1 MTVPVPG
8 ELWYYFDFASEDE
21 AIYDPVVGPI
31 IATPGATTI
40 FPLWVYDLRLGG
52 AENVPGWWLVIGQD
66 ASQWLVGGG
75 DFNDDFSNDFS
86 IQVSLASH
94 PRLAFVLEWNLPGS
108 PILLNNIDPA
118 LLANLQVS
126 SVASALIR
134 AGVT

>member
-52 AENVPGWWLVIGQD
+52 AENVPGWWLVIGQE
-66 ASQWLVGGG
+66 APL
-75 DFNDDFSNDFS
+75 N
-86 IQVSLASH
+86 VSYASH
-94 PRLAFVLEWNLPGS
+94 AKLAFVLEWNLPGS
-108 PILLNNIDPA
+108 PIVTNRIDPA